1 MKGLLILVCLP
12 SSCLVWLRAQVRA
25 DYKLI
30 AKALTRKGSAL
41 AQLGRLEEAVTVFNK
56 SLTEHRNPDTLK
68 KLNDTEKQLKDKREK
83 DYINMDLCAE
93 EREKGNQVRQG
104 KEEGGG
110 CFVAGSW
117 LGSRGH
123 IQVCADLVAP
133 LLQLQFVTRPR
144 NLLMHKTNHML
155 LLLPGVQG
163 HEVPRGGTVL
173 QRGA

>member
-1 MKGLLILVCLP
+1 MLAILLPVLP
-12 SSCLVWLRAQVRA
+12 RAQVRA

-93 EREKGNQVRQG
+93 EREKGNQVRTG
-104 KEEGGG
+104 EDRWTESDG
-110 CFVAGSW
+110 CCAADSW
-117 LGSRGH
+117 LW
-123 IQVCADLVAP
+123 
-133 LLQLQFVTRPR
+133 
-144 NLLMHKTNHML
+144 
-155 LLLPGVQG
+155 LPWL
-163 HEVPRGGTVL
+163 PFL
-173 QRGA
+173 